1 MQKEIIAALFR
12 AFDEV
17 NPLLPEGRKLVK
29 EDDAAIL
36 SQLNSLGMVN
46 LIVSVENRIK
56 EEFGVGISLTDEK
69 ALMANPLQTTT
80 TLADY
85 IASLLK

>member
-1 MQKEIIAALFR
+1 MQQKVSAALFR

-17 NPLLPEGRKLVK
+17 NPLLPEGRKLEK
-29 EDDAAIL
+29 NTDTPIL

-46 LIVSVENRIK
+46 LIVAIENRIK
-56 EEFGVGISLTDEK
+56 DEFGVAISLTDEK
-69 ALMANPLQTTT
+69 ALLANPFQTTT

-85 IASLLK
+85 ITSLLK